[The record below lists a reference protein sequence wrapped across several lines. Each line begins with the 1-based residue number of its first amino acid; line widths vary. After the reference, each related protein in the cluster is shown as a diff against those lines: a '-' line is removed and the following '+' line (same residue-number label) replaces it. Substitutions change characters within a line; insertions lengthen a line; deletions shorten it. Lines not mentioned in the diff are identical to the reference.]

1 MNSFGA
7 GGLPPGQQQQHTWPI
22 TVSVKGV
29 PVKAGGGS
37 RQQLISTPVTAP
49 SIKEKGWGDGCVC
62 GGGGEG
68 GGRVGGGGRRGR
80 EGRPALAAAAA
91 HLQQGQPELPV
102 VAEVDDEVEGVV
114 QEEEDGEEVVEG
126 GEEPGVRVQ
135 PVRHHP
141 GQHLQH
147 AQWRGERHV
156 HSHQRHQ
163 QLGQGRLLLHPAGD
177 GDGRRVLDG
186 RVAAGQGGPAGA
198 KAQRQPRQQHHHV
211 GQEER
216 EGLDVPEVHGVVLG
230 RGRRRR
236 LHGGQGRGVEAQ
248 VEVQGRV
255 VLPEAGQGADQP
267 HAEDHQHHHG
277 GLGGRAQ
284 DAGARR
290 GHGEC
295 ALEGHHDDEPDGGVP
310 EPVPAAEGVGL
321 RDDQLVVAAHVVLRG
336 QEAGGGQEQQ

>member
-1 MNSFGA
+1 MF
-7 GGLPPGQQQQHTWPI
+7 
-22 TVSVKGV
+22 
-29 PVKAGGGS
+29 
-37 RQQLISTPVTAP
+37 
-49 SIKEKGWGDGCVC
+49 
-62 GGGGEG
+62 
-68 GGRVGGGGRRGR
+68 
-80 EGRPALAAAAA
+80 
-91 HLQQGQPELPV
+91 
-102 VAEVDDEVEGVV
+102 
-114 QEEEDGEEVVEG
+114 
-126 GEEPGVRVQ
+126 
-135 PVRHHP
+135 
-141 GQHLQH
+141 
-147 AQWRGERHV
+147 
-156 HSHQRHQ
+156 
-163 QLGQGRLLLHPAGD
+163 
-177 GDGRRVLDG
+177 DG

-248 VEVQGRV
+248 VEVQSRV

-290 GHGEC
+290 GHGEG

-321 RDDQLVVAAHVVLRG
+321 RDDQLVVSAHVVLRG
-336 QEAGGGQEQQ
+336 QEAGGGQKQQGRHAQPQQVRVQRRPGRQAAQHHHAGDLSGHREADHHGQGQEAEVVADLRPVSGVAGGVGEVPARGAGGVEGQAVAERGNEVRVDVVRVQLEADPHLDGLPSVVRPRCSSPIVAYLKNRSFCSCLRD